1 LSHPFWHNFVHAIC
15 LTIAATD
22 QQRCTRTWHKKFGRF
37 RYTPRT
43 LRSSSPAACEWP
55 SRMASHRRFLKSQLG
70 SWQQAFVKPRPQ
82 PHLHR
87 GVHHGHHGCQPQQ
100 ARSSTQFC
108 VHLRPFS
115 RSCHAAVPSR
125 LSFRS
130 YPVSPSNPNFPNA
143 AESETL
149 LGEPKPIVVF
159 TCPRN

>member
-1 LSHPFWHNFVHAIC
+1 MAPELGTKTLAASGIHLELSVVPAQLLASGLVAWQVTEDFSNHS
-15 LTIAATD
+15 LAA
-22 QQRCTRTWHKKFGRF
+22 
-37 RYTPRT
+37 
-43 LRSSSPAACEWP
+43 
-55 SRMASHRRFLKSQLG
+55 G
-70 SWQQAFVKPRPQ
+70 SKIVKPRPQ